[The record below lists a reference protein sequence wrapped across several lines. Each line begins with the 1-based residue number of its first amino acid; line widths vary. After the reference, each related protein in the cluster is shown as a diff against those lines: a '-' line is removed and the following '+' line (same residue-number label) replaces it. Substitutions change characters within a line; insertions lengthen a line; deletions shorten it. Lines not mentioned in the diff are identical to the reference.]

1 MIRRPPRST
10 RTDTVFPYTTLFR
23 SLVEDI
29 AGGAYRHLQ
38 AGERLLAVGLGA
50 DAGHGGSVHGALS
63 YLKPSFKD
71 LAAAGAYSGR
81 CGDRMCQPPL
91 KEAGNTGAG
100 RLFLPHG
107 PGNYSVNARIPVKLL
122 KNILTFIV

>member
-1 MIRRPPRST
+1 MFGAHRDLHVITLSFPTRRSSELREGGA
-10 RTDTVFPYTTLFR
+10 DVAEEGQTVAGQIP
-23 SLVEDI
+23 LVEDI

-91 KEAGNTGAG
+91 KEA
-100 RLFLPHG
+100 
-107 PGNYSVNARIPVKLL
+107 
-122 KNILTFIV
+122 